1 MAFIYKI
8 TNDINGKFYIG
19 FTSQKNPK
27 LRFNQHLSSARS
39 KKLNNQPIIRAIKK
53 YGEDN
58 FSFDILLEGD
68 EDFLLKKEEPRLIE
82 ELKPEYNATFGGEGV
97 LGYKHTE
104 KTKEIIKN
112 LHIGKKE
119 SEEHKNWRSMKIREG
134 WENVSLD
141 EKVNYA
147 KNYLEKS
154 TQRIE
159 IEVEGIKFKSINEAA
174 RWAVD
179 KYSIGR
185 NTAIRYI
192 KEGRSFSNKKQ
203 LNYSYNGTYK
213 ATKYL

>member
-8 TNDINGKFYIG
+8 TNNINGKFYIG

-39 KKLNNQPIIRAIKK
+39 KKSNNQPIIRAIKK

-82 ELKPEYNATFGGEGV
+82 ELKPEYNATFGGEGI

-119 SEEHKNWRSMKIREG
+119 SEEHKNWRSMRIREG

-147 KNYLEKS
+147 KNYLEKNSPQRVENSS
-154 TQRIE
+154 TSWEGVIIIRISNNNNPPVTPKLN
-159 IEVEGIKFKSINEAA
+159 ISLPY
-174 RWAVD
+174 VD
-179 KYSIGR
+179 GNCCLVQK
-185 NTAIRYI
+185 
-192 KEGRSFSNKKQ
+192 
-203 LNYSYNGTYK
+203 
-213 ATKYL
+213 